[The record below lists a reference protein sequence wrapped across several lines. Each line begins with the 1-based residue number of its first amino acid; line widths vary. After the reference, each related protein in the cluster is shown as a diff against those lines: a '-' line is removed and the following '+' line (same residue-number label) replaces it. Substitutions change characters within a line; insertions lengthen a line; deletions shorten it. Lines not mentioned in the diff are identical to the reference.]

1 MLNGRC
7 TQLESEK
14 LQTYTLKQQLEIE
27 RGYSAR
33 LTNRQSLSISSAAAG
48 SVPVGAT
55 GGVGVVGPGGG
66 AGGVVGG
73 VGGLGQVGKSCL
85 EKLII
90 ITFCS

>member
-33 LTNRQSLSISSAAAG
+33 LTNRQSLSISATAG
-48 SVPVGAT
+48 SAVPGA
-55 GGVGVVGPGGG
+55 GGVGPGGGG

-73 VGGLGQVGKSCL
+73 VGGLGQVGLFVLGS
-85 EKLII
+85 
-90 ITFCS
+90 